1 MAKKAARN
9 ATSAAVSP
17 GRSAKPKTKAK
28 VKPKAQP
35 AVLTAARPES
45 GVTIRMYCHGLGD
58 CFLLTFPSAKGGKPV
73 HVMIDCGILQHAPGE
88 APKLQVVA
96 RNLLKDTNGYID
108 LLVVTHEH
116 WDHVAGFSHG
126 KDLFEQITFGQ
137 VWLSWAESPND
148 PDAQIV
154 KADLGKKRNQ
164 LHAALKVAQLRM
176 RAAVAGDPSTS
187 PMQEDVEASQ
197 NILAFFGPP
206 EPATLAPKTT
216 ASTKDTH
223 KMSLGQTMD
232 WLRAKVKPRN
242 FCSPGECRSLSGAD
256 GVKVYVLG
264 PPRDP
269 KMLRK
274 MDPTGDQG
282 YALTADRVSIFG
294 AIDASDPDTETG
306 AASPFDKRFRVSL
319 EEAAR
324 DPFFQ
329 HSYGFP
335 DDPLGDPGTTWR
347 RIDNEWLVN
356 GMSRLALQLDIGV
369 NNTSLALAFELP
381 DGRTLIFPGD
391 AQMGNWLSWD
401 DVKFKDES
409 GKGLA
414 VTAKDLLNRAVFYK
428 VGHHGSHNA
437 TRRVGGLEEMKSG
450 DLVVMIPT
458 DEKFALT
465 QSKPHGWKMPAHGV
479 NEALKKFS
487 NNRILRADR
496 DEKELDE
503 VPAAWG
509 TDREQVDYCPETFG
523 DDVGDSDAAKRPIWV
538 QYTVL
543 I

>member
-1 MAKKAARN
+1 MAKKAARK
-9 ATSAAVSP
+9 ATAARPVKAQVQDQP
-17 GRSAKPKTKAK
+17 KAKPAL
-28 VKPKAQP
+28 
-35 AVLTAARPES
+35 LTAARADS
-45 GVTIRMYCHGLGD
+45 AVTIRMYCHGLGD
-58 CFLLTFPSAKGGKPV
+58 CFLLTFPSTKGGKPV
-73 HVMIDCGILQHAPGE
+73 RVMIDCGILQHAPGE

-96 RNLLKDTNGYID
+96 RNLLEDTDGYID

-126 KDLFEQITFGQ
+126 KDLFEKIEFGQ
-137 VWLSWAESPND
+137 VWLSWAESAND
-148 PDAQIV
+148 PDALIV

-176 RAAVAGDPSTS
+176 TAAVAGDPSSS
-187 PMQEDVEASQ
+187 PMQEDVAASQ

-206 EPATLAPKTT
+206 EPAPKTSSLAAVKT
-216 ASTKDTH
+216 AAAKGDH
-223 KMSLGQTMD
+223 KMSLGETMD
-232 WLRAKVKPRN
+232 WLRDKVKPKN
-242 FCSPGECRSLSGAD
+242 FCSPGECRALPGAD

-282 YALTADRVSIFG
+282 YALMADRVSLFG
-294 AIDASDPDTETG
+294 AIDDLLDPDSKKG
-306 AASPFDKRFRVSL
+306 PASPFDKRYRVSL

-347 RIDNEWLVN
+347 RIDNEWLVG
-356 GMSRLALQLDIGV
+356 GMSRLALQLDVGV

-401 DVKFKDES
+401 DVKFKDEA
-409 GKGLA
+409 GKELA
-414 VTAKDLLNRAVFYK
+414 VTSKDLLNRAVFYK

-437 TRRVGGLEEMKSG
+437 TRRAGGLEEMKSG
-450 DLVVMIPT
+450 ALVVMIPT

-487 NNRILRADR
+487 YNRILRADR
-496 DEKELDE
+496 DQNDLDT
-503 VPAAWG
+503 VPEAWDKG
-509 TDREQVDYCPETFG
+509 RKQVDYAPKTFG

-538 QYTVL
+538 EYTVL
-543 I
+543 L